1 MKRIYL
7 LIVAAGNVSLK
18 SCFLHV
24 SVGSSTTD
32 LQGYRFLQQFAEE
45 NNFFFALRD
54 LRVIQ
59 FVSRI
64 ATSLSVRVFDLKH
77 MHIDCDQLVRYIKMH
92 KTTPVMPPLT
102 RSAAFFRQIINPAAY
117 FQRQIDVIR
126 NAEARRRKK
135 PKATSSCKNG
145 LKSPK
150 NISPTV

>member
-1 MKRIYL
+1 MKRLYL
-7 LIVAAGNVSLK
+7 LIVAADYVTLNT
-18 SCFLHV
+18 CFVHV
-24 SVGSSTTD
+24 SIGTTQAD
-32 LQGYRFLQQFAEE
+32 LQGYRFLQRFAEE

-54 LRVIQ
+54 LRVLQ

-64 ATSLSVRVFDLKH
+64 ATSLSVRAFDLKH
-77 MHIDCDQLVRYIKMH
+77 MHIDCAKLVRYIKMH
-92 KTTPVMPPLT
+92 KTAPVMPPLT

-126 NAEARRRKK
+126 NAEARRRNK

-145 LKSPK
+145 LKYPK